1 MKIARLTG
9 VIAIVIAGALMIVFS
24 GVAVAG
30 RPACTTRDY
39 TSRIKLP

>member
-1 MKIARLTG
+1 MKIARSIATALT
-9 VIAIVIAGALMIVFS
+9 IAFS
-24 GVAVAG
+24 GVALAG

>member
-1 MKIARLTG
+1 MKIARL
-9 VIAIVIAGALMIVFS
+9 IAGALMIAFS

-30 RPACTTRDY
+30 HPACTTLDY

>member
-9 VIAIVIAGALMIVFS
+9 VIAIAGALMIVSS

-30 RPACTTRDY
+30 RPACTTPDY
-39 TSRIKLP
+39 TSRIKIP

>member
-9 VIAIVIAGALMIVFS
+9 AIATALTIAFS

-30 RPACTTRDY
+30 RPACTTPDY
-39 TSRIKLP
+39 TSRIKLS

>member
-1 MKIARLTG
+1 MKIARL
-9 VIAIVIAGALMIVFS
+9 IAIAGALMIAFS

-30 RPACTTRDY
+30 RPACTTQDY